1 TGDVLVVPAPSGLRR
16 RLRGQLVAADLAD
29 AVAAGIAES
38 GGAGEGRTVRSV
50 DLLRR
55 SGGRRHQHGLDL
67 RARRRHRATGVRLL
81 SPPGPEAVAPAVGD
95 ALATGAT
102 PAPCAGGLAR
112 AVAGVAGRRVV
123 AATPRPGRLPGTS
136 SGPRRGHRREEA

>member
-38 GGAGEGRTVRSV
+38 GVAGEGRTVRSV

-67 RARRRHRATGVRLL
+67 RARRRHRATGVRLV
-81 SPPGPEAVAPAVGD
+81 SHPGPEA
-95 ALATGAT
+95 
-102 PAPCAGGLAR
+102 GGLLRDGGRTPGPTLAAR
-112 AVAGVAGRRVV
+112 ARVPAQ
-123 AATPRPGRLPGTS
+123 AA
-136 SGPRRGHRREEA
+136 